1 MRSEMEI
8 EIRELGLGRVEIRP
22 AGRLVEETVAHLHA
36 DLLDS
41 YEGSAAV
48 LLNLSRL
55 SEIDAAG
62 MALVLLARVE
72 REAMGG
78 RLVVESANPAI
89 TKCLV
94 AAGMN
99 GFVRLEKRRIDALR
113 VIGADQRPKPA
124 NDRLPEVARRRFWS
138 PSRSAPS
145 SGGGVAAV
153 YAR

>member
-1 MRSEMEI
+1 MEI

-22 AGRLVEETVAHLHA
+22 AGRLVEETVGHLRA
-36 DLLDS
+36 DLLDN
-41 YEGSAAV
+41 YQGPAAV

-78 RLVVESANPAI
+78 KLVVESANPEI
-89 TKCLV
+89 TKSLV
-94 AAGMN
+94 AAGMD
-99 GFVRLEKRRIDALR
+99 GFVRLEERRLDALH
-113 VIGADQRPKPA
+113 VIGVDQLAKPA
-124 NDRLPEVARRRFWS
+124 NDRLPEVVRRRFWS
-138 PSRSAPS
+138 PSRPAPS